1 MYLFIDHS
9 IEIKSLLNN
18 MNKRNTKRG
27 ASLSDSPL
35 KFKKDSIYAQRYSQS
50 PIRSVNDVDKR
61 NY

>member
-1 MYLFIDHS
+1 
-9 IEIKSLLNN
+9 

-61 NY
+61 NYQTSANV